1 MWGSI
6 LKRTSKGIG
15 LLELMLSLA
24 IIAVLIIMVTRYF
37 SPASLAQQTNDTVD
51 TIQAIATAGQ
61 RWLLT
66 NDTYSTGPNQVL
78 TDFVARNYLPDSFLN
93 LQDSWGGDVTVTG
106 NNSGSNDAHFAG
118 PYLSVQMTNLTQE
131 ACNTLQAK
139 CVSLTCG
146 SGSDYI
152 SCQSGGGPQA
162 SFTFIINVPS
172 TCPSVSPTPP

>member
-6 LKRTSKGIG
+6 LKRTNKGIG

-37 SPASLAQQTNDTVD
+37 NPASLAQQTNDSVD
-51 TIQAIATAGQ
+51 MIQAVATAGQ

-78 TDFVARNYLPDSFLN
+78 TDFVDRNYLPASFSN
-93 LQDSWGGDVTVTG
+93 LQDAWGGTVTVTG
-106 NNSGSNDAHFAG
+106 NNPDSNDAHFVG
-118 PYLSVQMTNLTQE
+118 PYLNVQMTNLTQE

-146 SGSDYI
+146 SDSNYI
-152 SCQSGGGPQA
+152 SCQSGGGQQA
-162 SFTFIINVPS
+162 NFTFIINVPS
-172 TCPSVSPTPP
+172 SCPNTTPTPP